1 MPGAAVSVAD
11 LRTENGRMRG
21 FWVGFA
27 LATGLA
33 TAALPVHAQT
43 QTPPPSPAAA
53 PAPAAKPPTA
63 APSPAVPSPAKPAPQ
78 AGAASPPPPPPG
90 PPPGLSSAP
99 GPNEPDRGAPGV
111 PSDSTTVMLDVPA
124 RTVAELAAKAKWDE
138 GFKVIKDTETRVK
151 AAVEKAGLKIIGAP
165 IAVFTQEDD
174 SGFGFTAMLPLAP
187 GSKATLTD
195 GVAIGASP
203 AGKAIKFQHRG
214 AYDDIDSTYDLI
226 TAYLDEKSLEAQDFF
241 IEEYLTPLTS
251 AEDPYLAVDIY
262 VFLKP

>member
-1 MPGAAVSVAD
+1 MG
-11 LRTENGRMRG
+11 G
-21 FWVGFA
+21 FWVRFA
-27 LATGLA
+27 LAAGLGM
-33 TAALPVHAQT
+33 TALRAAAQT
-43 QTPPPSPAAA
+43 QTSPSEPGARPRRGASGQAANRRAIARRPA
-53 PAPAAKPPTA
+53 
-63 APSPAVPSPAKPAPQ
+63 SPRRQ
-78 AGAASPPPPPPG
+78 AGATTGRRPRAAAAAG

-99 GPNEPDRGAPGV
+99 GPDEPDQGAPGV
-111 PSDSTTVMLDVPA
+111 PSNSTTVMLDVPS

-138 GFKVIKDTETRVK
+138 GFKVVKDTETRVK

-174 SGFGFTAMLPLAP
+174 NGFGFTAMLPLAP

-214 AYDDIDSTYDLI
+214 AYDDINSTYDLI

>member
-1 MPGAAVSVAD
+1 
-11 LRTENGRMRG
+11 MRG
-21 FWVGFA
+21 FWAGFA
-27 LATGLA
+27 LAAGLA
-33 TAALPVHAQT
+33 TAALPARAQI
-43 QTPPPSPAAA
+43 QTSPPN
-53 PAPAAKPPTA
+53 PAAKPQPGA
-63 APSPAVPSPAKPAPQ
+63 QSPASPSPPAQSPAAKPVQPPP
-78 AGAASPPPPPPG
+78 AGAPPPG
-90 PPPGLSSAP
+90 PPPGLSSTP
-99 GPNEPDRGAPGV
+99 GPNEPDQGAPGV
-111 PSDSTTVMLDVPA
+111 PSDSATVMLDVPA
-124 RTVAELAAKAKWDE
+124 RTVAELTAKAKWDE
-138 GFKVIKDTETRVK
+138 GFKVVKDTEARVK
-151 AAVEKAGLKIIGAP
+151 AAAEKAGLKIIGAP

-174 SGFGFTAMLPLAP
+174 NGFGFTAMLPLAP

>member
-1 MPGAAVSVAD
+1 MP
-11 LRTENGRMRG
+11 R
-21 FWVGFA
+21 
-27 LATGLA
+27 
-33 TAALPVHAQT
+33 
-43 QTPPPSPAAA
+43 
-53 PAPAAKPPTA
+53 
-63 APSPAVPSPAKPAPQ
+63 
-78 AGAASPPPPPPG
+78 
-90 PPPGLSSAP
+90 
-99 GPNEPDRGAPGV
+99 
-111 PSDSTTVMLDVPA
+111 DSTTVMLDVPS

-138 GFKVIKDTETRVK
+138 GFKVVKDTETRVK

-174 SGFGFTAMLPLAP
+174 AGFGFTAMLPLAP

>member
-1 MPGAAVSVAD
+1 
-11 LRTENGRMRG
+11 MRG
-21 FWVGFA
+21 FWVRFA
-27 LATGLA
+27 FAAGLA
-33 TAALPVHAQT
+33 MAALPGRAQT
-43 QTPPPSPAAA
+43 QTSPPNPATASTPAAVA
-53 PAPAAKPPTA
+53 PAPKPAGTPQTA
-63 APSPAVPSPAKPAPQ
+63 APSPAAKPVQQPT
-78 AGAASPPPPPPG
+78 AGAPPPPPPG
-90 PPPGLSSAP
+90 PPPGLSSVP
-99 GPNEPDRGAPGV
+99 GPNEPDQGAPGV
-111 PSDSTTVMLDVPA
+111 PSDSATVMLDVPA

-138 GFKVIKDTETRVK
+138 GFKVIKDTEARVK
-151 AAVEKAGLKIIGAP
+151 AAAEKAGLGIIGAP

-174 SGFGFTAMLPLAP
+174 NGFGFTAMLPLAP